1 MHILCSVSLL
11 CTNQPSSYKECVQ
24 VYEIEEEEEEEALV
38 APSIW
43 TIQLTIIKG
52 QPCQDS
58 LLLVSGTNLCFKV
71 HPG

>member
-1 MHILCSVSLL
+1 M
-11 CTNQPSSYKECVQ
+11 
-24 VYEIEEEEEEEALV
+24 YEIEEEEEEEALV
-38 APSIW
+38 ASSIW
-43 TIQLTIIKG
+43 TIQLSIIKG